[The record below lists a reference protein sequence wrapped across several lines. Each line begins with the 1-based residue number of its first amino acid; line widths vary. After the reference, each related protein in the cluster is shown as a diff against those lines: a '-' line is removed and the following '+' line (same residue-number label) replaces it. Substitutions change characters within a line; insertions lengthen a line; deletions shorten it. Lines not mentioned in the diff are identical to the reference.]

1 MRRRVG
7 CQRLRHK
14 ASLTLLLYTALVSV
28 APAFDIVP
36 MPITS
41 NGPYGG
47 SERRSNP
54 RLRELVD
61 EMLASIRAAANVDL
75 WTSDERSRYE
85 AEMARIME
93 SVREH
98 AIDHGYRRG
107 A

>member
-7 CQRLRHK
+7 CQRLRRK
-14 ASLTLLLYTALVSV
+14 ASLTPLLYTGLVSV
-28 APAFDIVP
+28 APEFDIVP

-41 NGPYGG
+41 NDPYGG

-107 A
+107 S